1 MHFISISAWV
11 CGGDRVRQCT
21 GIRDQ
26 HSKVFRIRV
35 PLHAQSAP
43 SRTKVRI
50 VTYNPDRT
58 NSVSNKIDIS
68 FFRNFSE
75 ESNSITKSKLNSSED
90 SYTLTWYTTQLM
102 EEHRYITFNSYNELF
117 TTGIIPL
124 FALCFFNYKVS
135 PMPCFHFNQFLS
147 MKTFLIC
154 RFTMRSSPLPISA

>member
-1 MHFISISAWV
+1 MYWHSRPTLQSFSNSSTTT
-11 CGGDRVRQCT
+11 CT
-21 GIRDQ
+21 IRT
-26 HSKVFRIRV
+26 
-35 PLHAQSAP
+35 QSNKGKNRHIQSGP
-43 SRTKVRI
+43 TELCL
-50 VTYNPDRT
+50 D
-58 NSVSNKIDIS
+58 NKIDIF
-68 FFRNFSE
+68 FFRNFTE

-90 SYTLTWYTTQLM
+90 TYTLTWYTTQLM